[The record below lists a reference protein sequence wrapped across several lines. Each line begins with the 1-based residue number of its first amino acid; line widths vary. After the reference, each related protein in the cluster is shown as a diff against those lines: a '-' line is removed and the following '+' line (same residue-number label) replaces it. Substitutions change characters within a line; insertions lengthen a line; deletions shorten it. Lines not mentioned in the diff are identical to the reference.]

1 MTEAELHQWLAWGVI
16 GVGLFTFGL
25 LFFVAAPYGR
35 HRRPGWGP
43 TMSTRWAWIIM
54 ESPAVLLFGWIYA
67 QGQHRMAPVPL
78 ILLILW
84 QVHYVN
90 RTFIYP
96 FRIRARD
103 KTTPILVAA
112 LAFFFQLINSYLN
125 ARHISHLGHYD
136 PGWLQDPR
144 LWIGVGLFMTGRRI
158 NTWSDAVLIG
168 LRKAK
173 KAVPEAP
180 PSERYSIPKGGL
192 YDWISCPNYFGECVE
207 WLGWAVASWSLA
219 RASFAIFTFANLAP
233 RAVAHHRWYRETF
246 PDYPPDRKALIPGL
260 W

>member
-1 MTEAELHQWLAWGVI
+1 MTEAEIHRWLSWGVI
-16 GVGLFTFGL
+16 GVGVLTFGL

-35 HRRPGWGP
+35 HGRPGWGP
-43 TMSTRWAWIIM
+43 TMPTRWAWIVM

-67 QGQHRMAPVPL
+67 QGQHRMAPAPL

-96 FRIRARD
+96 FRIQSGD
-103 KTTPILVAA
+103 KRTPVLVAA
-112 LAFFFQLINSYLN
+112 LAFVFQLINSYVN

-136 PGWLQDPR
+136 AAWLEDPR
-144 LWIGVGLFMTGRRI
+144 LWIGVGLFLTGRRI
-158 NTWSDAVLIG
+158 NTWADAVLIE
-168 LRKAK
+168 LRKTK
-173 KAVPEAP
+173 KAAPDAP
-180 PSERYSIPKGGL
+180 PLERYTIPKGGL

-207 WLGWAVASWSLA
+207 WVGWAVASWSLA
-219 RASFAIFTFANLAP
+219 GASFAIFTFANLAP

-246 PDYPPDRKALIPGL
+246 PDYPAERKALIPGL